1 MNIYRVWF
9 QKERKNYQQIFGN
22 RATAIG
28 YACAISENKDI
39 NFVSVREFGCNED
52 EGIFE
57 EGNIMYEYGD
67 FDGEATEW
75 GYVL

>member
-9 QKERKNYQQIFGN
+9 QKEKKNYQLIFGN
-22 RATAIG
+22 RETAIW

-39 NFVSVREFGCNED
+39 NYVFVREFGCNED

-57 EGNIMYEYGD
+57 EGDVVYEYGD
-67 FDGEATEW
+67 FDGEVTEW